1 MKLGDAFPE
10 EIKRLA
16 RTDKHVAEL
25 KPNDEIKLPFR
36 VASKRLQYTKDNKP
50 YLLITLADKTGE
62 IRAIDWHNAVYNNSR
77 LRVGGVIEVTGRVVV
92 YDDRLQ
98 IVIDADRDAIKMMNL
113 DEIDSSRFLERTEYD
128 TTKLFEEVL
137 RYKSKVRNHF
147 LQRLL
152 EEFLHDPKIKESFLE
167 APAGIKVHHAYVGGL
182 LEHTVFVIRM
192 VSKVCEIY
200 PDLDRDLLITAAILH
215 DIGKIESYE
224 ISPAGINHTDAG
236 ELVGHVVMGVQML
249 REKINRIKDFPGD
262 LAMKLEHMLVS
273 HHGEMEFGSPVI
285 PKTKE
290 ALVLHMLDD
299 LDSKLAQFRRIES
312 SAQSESVW
320 SDYDRYLG
328 RRIYLGR
335 DEE

>member
-182 LEHTVFVIRM
+182 LEHTVFVIRL

-200 PDLDRDLLITAAILH
+200 HDLDRDLLITAAILH

-249 REKINRIKDFPGD
+249 REKINKIKDFPDD